1 MIAFVVLIDM
11 TVPLILSYVQA
22 HPLLRARS
30 AGLSHAL
37 CSPDLGLSQ
46 VDATLTPGGV
56 QFADGANTLVS
67 WAQLTEIVDSEVNCF
82 QIVAGAFKKV
92 HAYSEAQRR
101 HYSLMPTEAAPTM
114 LVSGLPMHRIKDTN
128 PVKDT
133 RAKIKAAEPRGR
145 VLDTATGLGY
155 TAIEAA
161 KSADAVVTV
170 EIDPVAQ
177 EMCRANPWSQGLFD
191 NPKIRQM
198 IGDSFDVIQEFEPNS
213 FSRVIHDPPM
223 FSLAGDLYSGAFYEE
238 VHRVLTANGRLFH
251 YIGDPDSKSGS
262 RVTRGVAER
271 LKAAGF
277 RKVWSAREAF
287 GLVAQK

>member
-1 MIAFVVLIDM
+1 MS
-11 TVPLILSYVQA
+11 VPPILSYVQA
-22 HPLLRARS
+22 RPLLQARPS
-30 AGLSHAL
+30 QSGNPVTVWSSL
-37 CSPDLGLSQ
+37 DLGLTQ
-46 VDATLTPGGV
+46 IEAMLTVEGV
-56 QFADGANTLVS
+56 RFSGDLVS
-67 WAQLTEIVDSEVNCF
+67 WAQLAVIVESEVNCF
-82 QIVAGAFKKV
+82 QLVGDAIKKV
-92 HAYSEAQRR
+92 HAYSEALRR

-133 RAKIKAAEPRGR
+133 RAKIQATEPRGR

-155 TAIEAA
+155 TAMEAA
-161 KSADAVVTV
+161 KTADAVVTV

-177 EMCRANPWSQGLFD
+177 VMCAANPWSQGLFN
-191 NPKIRQM
+191 NPKIKQI
-198 IGDSFDVIQEFEPNS
+198 IGDSFDVIQELESAS

-223 FSLAGDLYSGAFYEE
+223 FGLAGDLYSGEFYEE
-238 VHRVLTANGRLFH
+238 VHRVLTPNGRLFH